1 MKKLVVV
8 LRFGSHNPVRSDLV
22 VGERLV
28 EGRLDRAAG
37 VPFPMGFASVFLTKF
52 TPAEIGKIYQEVA
65 KDLGDTLPVQVFYA
79 EDPNVHI
86 DLLIPSYDG
95 MIKAAKQE
103 WLGDEAEPDPV
114 DRVDLTLDQLL
125 DKIHRVGVDGLSPA
139 EMARLKSLT

>member
-8 LRFGSHNPVRSDLV
+8 LRFGSSTPVRSDMV

-37 VPFPMGFASVFLTKF
+37 VSFPMGFASVFLTRF

-65 KDLGDTLPVQVFYA
+65 EELGDTLPVQVFYVD
-79 EDPNVHI
+79 DPNVHV
-86 DLLIPSYDG
+86 DLLTPGYDG

-103 WLGDEAEPDPV
+103 WLGDGAGPDPV
-114 DRVDLTLDQLL
+114 EHVDLTLDQLL